1 MKIVTLL
8 GSPRPKGDSA
18 ALARQFNAE
27 AEKRGFKTTTHS
39 LNALNYRGCQG
50 CYACKT
56 SREDCILRDDLT
68 NVLEDVARADVLVVA
83 SPVYFGD
90 ITSQLKGFIDR
101 TYSYFKPDYRTS
113 PTPSRLSPGKKLVF
127 IQTQGNPDESVFAE
141 IFTRYSGSLKRNSFE
156 DAYLI
161 RARGVSSPDDVEKND
176 AYRQQVTEVADKVF
190 GLRETRSG
198 DEAVQ
203 W

>member
-8 GSPRPKGDSA
+8 GSPRPKGNSA

-27 AEKRGFKTTTHS
+27 AEKRGFKTTTHT

-56 SREDCILRDDLT
+56 SRELCILRDDLT
-68 NVLEDVARADVLVVA
+68 NVLEDVARADVLVLA
-83 SPVYFGD
+83 TPVYFGD

-101 TYSYFKPDYRTS
+101 TFAYFKPDYQTS
-113 PTPSRLSPGKKLVF
+113 SAPSRLNPGKKLVF
-127 IQTQGNPDESVFAE
+127 IQTQGNPDESVFADL
-141 IFTRYSGSLKRNSFE
+141 FSRYSGFLKRNSFE
-156 DAYLI
+156 EAHLI
-161 RARGVSSPDDVEKND
+161 RARGVSSPDDVENND
-176 AYRQQVTEVADKVF
+176 TYRQQVADVADKVF
-190 GLRETRSG
+190 GPGETRSG
-198 DEAVQ
+198 DAAVQ